1 MARKYFVYLFLVLV
15 LIVRILLFSNSPNP
29 PNFSN
34 SSNSSVFTSLQ
45 QRLDLAFASYLPNR
59 EAGLLSGIVLGS
71 KKSLSPKL
79 YQQMIQ
85 TGTIHI
91 AVASGMNITLL
102 ITPLFNFL
110 TLFLNRKVALVPL
123 TILIWFYALLS
134 GFQPPIVRAALMAS
148 LLYLSQEFGRK
159 ADNLRILLMTGYV
172 MVMAKPNLI
181 FDLSFQLSFFS
192 LLGLTFIQPVL
203 RKSSNRLLKSENFS
217 ATLACQ
223 LATLPIIMANFGEYN
238 LFSPFINFLILPV
251 VPYILGI
258 GLLAAFFSLFSR
270 VIAYLLALISYPFL
284 WYLSRLL
291 AFCAEVKIFQ
301 VWTPKWSWGLAVGY
315 YFVLIFWARSQKE
328 KVKN

>member
-1 MARKYFVYLFLVLV
+1 MTKRNSINYFLVLI
-15 LIVRILLFSNSPNP
+15 LIVRILLFSNTSNP
-29 PNFSN
+29 PDPSNFS
-34 SSNSSVFTSLQ
+34 SPLAFTSLQ
-45 QRLDLAFASYLPNR
+45 QRLDLAFASSLPNK
-59 EAGLLSGIVLGS
+59 EAGLLSGIVLGT
-71 KKSLSPKL
+71 KKSLPTKL

-110 TLFLNRKVALVPL
+110 TLFLNRKIALVAL

-134 GFQPPIVRAALMAS
+134 GFQPPIVRASLMAS

-159 ADNLRILLMTGYV
+159 ADSLRILIMTGYV
-172 MVMAKPNLI
+172 MVMVKPDLI

-192 LLGLTFIQPVL
+192 MLGLSFIQPTL

-270 VIAYLLALISYPFL
+270 MIAYLLALISYPFL

-291 AFCAEVKIFQ
+291 SFCADVKIFQ
-301 VWTPKWSWGLAVGY
+301 VWTPKWSWGLALGYHLIVGWWVY
-315 YFVLIFWARSQKE
+315 KKRKS
-328 KVKN
+328 